1 MYMKIMVADNNYEL
15 VDMLSYWLKQHRY
28 EVVRAFDSEQ
38 AIKNWR
44 ETLPDLVIIDIQML
58 KRVGSEIYQKMRCQ
72 THSTI
77 LPLTTA
83 ELSADEIHSLEI
95 ESNNYLRKPF
105 SPRQLLVLIRSI
117 LHRSPRLDGSSRPSS
132 MSTVTVGAI
141 TLDASRHE
149 VMRDGRKVRLTPTE
163 SRLLHMFMTHAG
175 QILPLDVILN
185 HIRGYDHT
193 CENDLVKTHVRHL
206 RQKVELDASNPEFIL
221 TVLGVGYTFSSSE
234 DKATG

>member
-1 MYMKIMVADNNYEL
+1 MKIMVADNNYEL
-15 VDMLSYWLKQHRY
+15 VDMLSYWLKQQRY

-58 KRVGSEIYQKMRCQ
+58 KRFGGEIYQKMRSQ

-83 ELSADEIHSLEI
+83 ELSDDEVHSLEI
-95 ESNNYLRKPF
+95 ESSNYLRKPF

-117 LHRSPRLDGSSRPSS
+117 LRRSSRLEASTRPPSA
-132 MSTVTVGAI
+132 STVTVGTI
-141 TLDASRHE
+141 TLDASRQE
-149 VMRDGRKVRLTPTE
+149 VMRDGKKVRLTPTE
-163 SRLLHMFMTHAG
+163 CRLLHVFMTHAG
-175 QILPLDVILN
+175 QILPLELILN
-185 HIRGYDHT
+185 HIRGFDHAG
-193 CENDLVKTHVRHL
+193 ESDLVKTHVRHL
-206 RQKVELDASNPEFIL
+206 RQKVERDASNPEFIL